1 MENYLSPGD
10 PLFQFLEALGAMVI
24 VAVIIIGSVISY
36 DWWQEKQEKEREEKN
51 G

>member
-10 PLFQFLEALGAMVI
+10 PMFMVFKAIGAVVI
-24 VAVIIIGSVISY
+24 VAVIIIGTLISY
-36 DWWQEKQEKEREEKN
+36 DWWKEKQEREREEQN

>member
-10 PLFQFLEALGAMVI
+10 PIFKIFEAIGAVVI
-24 VAVIIIGSVISY
+24 VAVIIIGILISY
-36 DWWQEKQEKEREEKN
+36 DWWKEKQEKEREEQN